1 MNEVTLNNGQKV
13 KLSGQSVE
21 EYAAWRNALLRQ
33 IGKDLAANFPKLY
46 GKISFNI
53 QDGKFVNW
61 NLTQGGK

>member
-21 EYAAWRNALLRQ
+21 EYIAWRNVMLRQ
-33 IGKDLAANFPKLY
+33 TGEVLAGNMPTFY
-46 GKISFNI
+46 GRIEFNI

-61 NLTQGGK
+61 NMKMSGK